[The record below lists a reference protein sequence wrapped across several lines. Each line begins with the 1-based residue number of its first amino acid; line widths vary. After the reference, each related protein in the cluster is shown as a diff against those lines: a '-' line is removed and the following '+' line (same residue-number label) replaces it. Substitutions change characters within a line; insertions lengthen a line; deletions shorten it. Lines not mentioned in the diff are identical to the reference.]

1 MTNLTAENIYS
12 GIKKRVAHYNP
23 FAVTWL
29 GADDVWHTNPCTIA
43 ERISNEV
50 WHTLWEFHQKP
61 NFISHVKSLFNVFK
75 QFDITPENIN
85 KLGECACEER
95 CDSPFLLFFELLYN
109 LIEYRVHDALS
120 TAYVAQWDSKG
131 KIRKAFH
138 VQEKDQIISKARN
151 CRIHGLYEKACDALN
166 ALCIKIPNPIVEI
179 TCAVVIEEEK
189 FRYHLD
195 LLLGRIET
203 THHNE
208 DLYGLLS
215 EQFSTALGTIS
226 KEPKALL
233 RPCVEILSHA
243 HIPFNSGLQ
252 FEAASIL
259 GRLNDYRCAEVVTDL
274 FNNID
279 ARNSSVRNNLIYII
293 GNLRYLPALPLLQ
306 SVLKSPDSVKVSVSN
321 EAHTYTQPT
330 FDEKCE
336 AIWALGKYGAEGISS
351 IPLLRPLVGR
361 QYSEMRWLLAYS
373 FGTIGSAQKA
383 RHGGVDADI
392 VTSLLQLLT
401 SKDKKVFEETVY
413 ALKRLGLP
421 DFLHT
426 LYLHSYATLPVLSL
440 KPSRTGF
447 YELSETLLDLL
458 EKKQTVVMAV
468 TGDSG
473 TGKTYF
479 CQSIANGIGDVPAHQ
494 ILHLMRDKPTNTV
507 FNRILG
513 LKWLKDHIDSQ
524 YYQDYDVSEEKDDP
538 EEFFDS
544 FLQSNANKRLIM
556 LDGWGDEVY
565 FYQVLRKFYERGLLD
580 IIVNFQTSCSTRR
593 INLEEREGILESVKK
608 HLPLVE
614 EISIQEMPFYRDG
627 EALLYELDNSI
638 PSRLTQDEIQA
649 IFQKQKVQFWGE
661 HIRLGKFAAG
671 TNSCVFAPQP
681 LTVRREKFESKQN
694 NFSASEQPTLELQEE
709 HFTRRI
715 NENLAR
721 SPNLLYTVDTHG
733 VTPSAIAWYRQGQ
746 IAFGDTNGLTGILTS
761 YNARMYYCCAHKG
774 KVTDI
779 CLLRGNIYS
788 IGQDAS
794 ICCTSFRNTTLSQ
807 IAQCST
813 MPTTIAAFD
822 EGTIITG
829 HENGT
834 IHVWKLYDDF
844 EIVLKGHTGAITSL
858 AALSGKQIISGSA
871 DGELRIWNMAE
882 EEVDIFDNVGDT
894 ISSVD
899 ITTNKDIYAAVNN
912 ADDKASI
919 LIVPRD
925 VKKAERISIDG
936 INQINTIHAYFD
948 GRVLMGT
955 NQVAENGAAGNL
967 VVLDTRS
974 QQDSV
979 ALLPGHTHGTHDC
992 LTMGP
997 RIITCG
1003 IDEDHECNVKVWG
1016 TRSYVKMEHEK
1027 LVLLPEDEHIP
1038 DYYRSL
1044 F

>member
-1 MTNLTAENIYS
+1 MAHLTTE
-12 GIKKRVAHYNP
+12 KFFREVTQRVAHFNP
-23 FAVTWL
+23 YAVTYL
-29 GADDVWHTNPCTIA
+29 GADDVWHTNPRIIT

-50 WHTLWEFHQKP
+50 WYTIWELQQQPDFA
-61 NFISHVKSLFNVFK
+61 SHVKSLFRIFK
-75 QFDITPENIN
+75 RFEITPENIH
-85 KLGECACEER
+85 KLGECVCDEK
-95 CDSPFLLFFELLYN
+95 CDSKFLLFLELLCN
-109 LIEYRVHDALS
+109 LLEYRVHDALS
-120 TAYVAQWDSKG
+120 AAYVAQWDSKG
-131 KIRKAFH
+131 KIQKAFH
-138 VQEKDQIISKARN
+138 EQEKERMRSRARN
-151 CRIHGLYEKACDALN
+151 CRINELYEKAYEALST
-166 ALCIKIPNPIVEI
+166 LCVETPNPIIEI

-203 THHNE
+203 THQNE
-208 DLYGLLS
+208 DLYGILS
-215 EQFSTALGTIS
+215 EQLSTALGTIS

-233 RPCVEILSHA
+233 RPCVEILAHA
-243 HIPFNSGLQ
+243 HIPYNSGLQ

-259 GRLNDYRCAEVVTDL
+259 GRLNDTRCAEVVTNL
-274 FNNID
+274 LNTID

-306 SVLKSPDSVKVSVSN
+306 SVLQGPDSIKVSVSN
-321 EAHTYTQPT
+321 EAHTYTQPR

-336 AIWALGKYGAEGISS
+336 AVWALGKYGADAISS
-351 IPLLRPLVGR
+351 VPLLRALVDR

-373 FGTIGSAQKA
+373 FGIIGSAQKA

-401 SKDKKVFEETVY
+401 SKDKKVFEEAVY

-447 YELSETLLDLL
+447 YELSETLLNLL
-458 EKKQTVVMAV
+458 EKKKTVVMAV

-479 CQSIANGIGDVPAHQ
+479 CQSITNGIGNVPAHR

-513 LKWLKDHIDSQ
+513 LKWLKDHIDAQ
-524 YYQDYDVSEEKDDP
+524 YYQDYDVPEDKDDP
-538 EEFFDS
+538 EEFFNS
-544 FLQSNANKRLIM
+544 FMQSNANKRLIM

-565 FYQVLRKFYERGLLD
+565 FYQVVKKFYERGLLD

-614 EISIQEMPFYRDG
+614 EVSIQEMPFYRDG

-638 PSRLTQDEIQA
+638 PSRLVQDEIQA
-649 IFQKQKVQFWGE
+649 IFEKQKVQFWGE
-661 HIRLGKFAAG
+661 HIRLGKFAG
-671 TNSCVFAPQP
+671 ITNSCNFAEQS
-681 LTVRREKFESKQN
+681 LSSRSEKIQSEQN
-694 NFSASEQPTLELQEE
+694 KFSASERPTLELQEE

-715 NENLAR
+715 NENLAH
-721 SPNLLYTVDTHG
+721 SPHLLYTVDTHG
-733 VTPSAIAWYRQGQ
+733 VAPSAIAWYRQGQ
-746 IAFGDTNGLTGILTS
+746 IAFGDNNGLTGILTS
-761 YNARMYYCCAHKG
+761 YNARMFYCCSHKG
-774 KVTDI
+774 EVTDI

-794 ICCTSFRNTTLSQ
+794 LCCTSFRNTTLSQ
-807 IAQCST
+807 IAQCRT
-813 MPTTIAAFD
+813 MPTAITAYD

-829 HENGT
+829 HADGM
-834 IHVWKLYDDF
+834 IHIWKLYEDH
-844 EIVLKGHTGAITSL
+844 EIVLKGHTGAITSVT
-858 AALSGKQIISGSA
+858 ALNGKQIISGSA
-871 DGELRIWNMAE
+871 DGELRIWNISEMK
-882 EEVDIFDNVGDT
+882 VDIFDNIGAAVSAID
-894 ISSVD
+894 VN
-899 ITTNKDIYAAVNN
+899 TNKNIYVALNH
-912 ADDKASI
+912 ADDKTSI
-919 LIVPRD
+919 LIVPGD
-925 VKKAERISIDG
+925 VKKTTRISIDG
-936 INQINTIHAYFD
+936 IKEIKTIRAYFD
-948 GRVLMGT
+948 GRVLLGT
-955 NQVAENGAAGNL
+955 NQVSMDDADGNL
-967 VVLDTRS
+967 LVLDTRS
-974 QQDSV
+974 QHNSV
-979 ALLPGHTHGTHDC
+979 AVLPGHTHGTHGC

-1003 IDEDHECNVKVWG
+1003 VDENHENSVKVWG
-1016 TRSYVKMEHEK
+1016 TEFYVKMEHEK